1 MLWDDQVRSQLK
13 RFVSTELRAGR
24 PVSVTRA
31 ARWLQRRSPDSSND
45 ETRELAREV
54 LRDLE
59 RSPRNRPRHP
69 TIS

>member
-31 ARWLQRRSPDSSND
+31 ARWLQRRSPDSTND
-45 ETRELAREV
+45 EIRELAREV
-54 LRDLE
+54 LQEME
-59 RSPRNRPRHP
+59 RSPRSRPRHP
-69 TIS
+69 TIT